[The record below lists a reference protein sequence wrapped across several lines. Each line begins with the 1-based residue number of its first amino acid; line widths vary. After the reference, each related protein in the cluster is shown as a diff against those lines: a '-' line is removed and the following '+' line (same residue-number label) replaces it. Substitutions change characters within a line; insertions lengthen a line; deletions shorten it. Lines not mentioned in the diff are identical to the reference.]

1 MNKDQAG
8 FGCIE
13 TEIKPYCLQLLVRR
27 EHSQQEL
34 LNKSLAKGFE
44 KYQVMTTLEE
54 LALEGWQSDLRYA
67 ECYSRY
73 RIQKGYGPIWINYE
87 LKKNGINGFNLDD
100 VVLKTVGSWMDLL
113 ESIYT
118 KKYGHDS
125 FLNRNEWAKRS
136 RFLMQRGFS
145 GTMISALFDHLDI
158 KL

>member
-27 EHSQQEL
+27 EHSQKEL

-44 KYQVMTTLEE
+44 KDQVMTTLEE

-87 LKKNGINGFNLDD
+87 RKKNGINGFNLDD
-100 VVLKTVGSWMDLL
+100 VVFIKDKPMREQFVLDK
-113 ESIYT
+113 I
-118 KKYGHDS
+118 
-125 FLNRNEWAKRS
+125 LNKN
-136 RFLMQRGFS
+136 Q
-145 GTMISALFDHLDI
+145 
-158 KL
+158 